1 MKLKFKYAGKLQ
13 ITEPTIDVTDPG
25 YDADVWCRL
34 LRDITP
40 GPYNCYAGT
49 GKDGCGLRV
58 YVLILLSAD
67 IDFDDQQIEIKRDG
81 EIGVDAGLAGFFQN
95 KPDYETDDW
104 NNICNFIFES
114 GDATNRKQFWLV
126 DESSPLKC
134 KCFFCE
140 SGIGDGVYELSR
152 LEKDGRLVGYKLN
165 F

>member
-1 MKLKFKYAGKLQ
+1 M
-13 ITEPTIDVTDPG
+13 
-25 YDADVWCRL
+25 
-34 LRDITP
+34 
-40 GPYNCYAGT
+40 
-49 GKDGCGLRV
+49 
-58 YVLILLSAD
+58 LILQSAD

-95 KPDYETDDW
+95 KPDYENDDW